1 MAKKRVRDK
10 DQKINKVL
18 RTSLKL
24 LLTKGYNKITTNY
37 IAEKAGVAIGTLYK
51 YFPDGKSDILK
62 GIFKMSIEERLEE
75 FESDKI
81 DKIDLNHIE
90 DLRNSTIYKKTLL
103 QNISEHRQYKT
114 FIEAYETEILTNKKF
129 YQEIREAYYAPSVYD
144 VAVKKVLSDGGKA
157 LKFLK
162 DQFFRISLIKEIL
175 IHRYVLFPDMF
186 ESDEEIADIII
197 EIFIALANYYL
208 KKRGGSL

>member
-10 DQKINKVL
+10 DQKINKIL

-24 LLTKGYNKITTNY
+24 LITKGYNKITTNH

-90 DLRNSTIYKKTLL
+90 DLRNSTMYKKTLL
-103 QNISEHRQYKT
+103 QNISEHRQYPT

-129 YQEIREAYYAPSVYD
+129 YREIREAYYAPSVYD

-186 ESDEEIADIII
+186 ESDEELADIII
-197 EIFIALANYYL
+197 EIFIALANFYL
-208 KKRGGSL
+208 KKSGI